1 MLKSFNYYL
10 YFYNLNGNNFS
21 FMASLDQY
29 TGILGQK
36 NAKHLLRRASFV
48 YTKSLID
55 QYALLTPNQALNLL
69 LTTNL
74 PVVSLPYDPIP
85 TTAPDGFWT
94 ESTALPTSFAGQ
106 LRKGG
111 IVAGWW
117 WYNAINSPNL
127 KYKLSHFLSTC
138 FTVEI
143 GGSASATDFY
153 DYIRLLLYYSYGNYK
168 TLATKM
174 TMNNNML
181 YYLNNTAN
189 TKTAPNENYARE
201 FLELFTIGKGP
212 QIGVGNYTTYTEADI
227 VQAARVL
234 TGFRRMSTRTVIDPD
249 TSLPKGYNVYTYHH
263 TSPKTFSSAFNNT
276 VISAATNDVG
286 MDTELNDFVNM
297 VFNQQ
302 ATAKNICR
310 KMYIYF
316 VKGTITPEVETDII
330 APLAQDFY
338 NNGYEIAP
346 IIRKLLE
353 SKHFYDLDDSD
364 PTNETIGGI
373 IKSPLNQISEICTYL
388 KATIPNPNTN
398 AYDYYYKFWS
408 IFVYN
413 SYFTGSNMMIFDPEN
428 VAGHPA
434 YYQAP
439 DFDKNWISATNLI
452 SRYRLGESLLDGY
465 NRISGNATIIA
476 KINISLVVRDGN
488 IITVANDP
496 YILTSELCNALFA
509 QNPNLDRVNYFMN
522 TFLLQGLATF
532 YWTNAWDDYI
542 ATGVNTVVESRLKLL
557 VTNILR
563 APESQMF

>member
-1 MLKSFNYYL
+1 MLNSFNYYL

-69 LTTNL
+69 LTTNS
-74 PVVSLPYDPIP
+74 PVVSFPYDPIP

-488 IITVANDP
+488 ISTVANDP

>member
-1 MLKSFNYYL
+1 
-10 YFYNLNGNNFS
+10 
-21 FMASLDQY
+21 
-29 TGILGQK
+29 
-36 NAKHLLRRASFV
+36 LRRANFV
-48 YTKSLID
+48 YTKTLIN

-69 LTTNL
+69 LTTN
-74 PVVSLPYDPIP
+74 PITVQYPYDPLP

-94 ESTALPTSFAGQ
+94 ESTALASSFTGQ
-106 LRKGG
+106 ARKGV
-111 IVAGWW
+111 IVGGWW

-143 GGSASATDFY
+143 SGSGTPTEFY
-153 DYIRLLLYYSYGNYK
+153 DYIRLLLFYSYGNYK
-168 TLATKM
+168 TLAKKM
-174 TMNNNML
+174 TLNNSML
-181 YYLNNTAN
+181 TYLNNTTN
-189 TKTAPNENYARE
+189 SKTAPNENYARE

-212 QIGVGNYTTYTEADI
+212 QIGIGNYTNYTEADI

-234 TGFRRMSTRTVIDPD
+234 TGFRRVSARNVIDPD
-249 TSLPKGYNVYTYHH
+249 TNLPKGYNLFSQHH

-276 VISAATNDVG
+276 VIAASTTDVG

-310 KMYIYF
+310 KLYIYF
-316 VKGTITPEVETDII
+316 VKGTISAEVETDII
-330 APLAQDFY
+330 TPLAQDFY

-353 SKHFYDLDDSD
+353 SQHFYDLDDSD
-364 PTNETIGGI
+364 ATNETIGGI
-373 IKSPLNQISEICTYL
+373 IKSPLQQISEVCTYL
-388 KATIPNPNTN
+388 QATISNPNTN
-398 AYDYYYKFWS
+398 AYDYYYKFWNL
-408 IFVYN
+408 FVNN
-413 SYFTGSNMMIFDPEN
+413 SFLTGANMILFDPEN

-439 DFDKNWISATNLI
+439 GFDKNWISASTLI
-452 SRYRLGESLLDGY
+452 ARYRLGESLLDGN
-465 NRISGNATIIA
+465 NRISGNATIIT
-476 KINISLVVRDGN
+476 KINISTVIKTSN
-488 IITVANDP
+488 IISVANDP

-509 QNPNLDRVNYFMN
+509 QNPDTNRVNYFMN
-522 TFLLQGLATF
+522 SFLLQGLATF
-532 YWTNAWDDYI
+532 YWTNAWDDFI

>member
-1 MLKSFNYYL
+1 
-10 YFYNLNGNNFS
+10 
-21 FMASLDQY
+21 MASLDQH
-29 TGILGQK
+29 TGILGQR
-36 NAKHLLRRASFV
+36 NAKHLLRRTTFV
-48 YTKSLID
+48 YTKSIID

-69 LTTNL
+69 LTTNA
-74 PVVSLPYDPIP
+74 PAVNLPYDPLP
-85 TTAPDGFWT
+85 TAAPDGFWT
-94 ESTALPTSFAGQ
+94 ESTALPTSFSSQA
-106 LRKGG
+106 RKGA

-143 GGSASATDFY
+143 DSSSSATDFY

-168 TLATKM
+168 TLAKKM
-174 TMNNNML
+174 TLNNNML
-181 YYLNNTAN
+181 YYLNNTSN

-234 TGFRRMSTRTVIDPD
+234 TGFRRMNTRSVIDPD
-249 TSLPKGYNVYTYHH
+249 TSLPKGYNVFTYHH
-263 TSPKTFSSAFNNT
+263 TSPKTFSSAFNST
-276 VISAATNDVG
+276 VITAATNDAG
-286 MDTELNDFVNM
+286 MDTELNDFINM

-316 VKGTITPEVETDII
+316 VKGTITPEVETDVIT
-330 APLAQDFY
+330 PLAQEFY

-364 PTNETIGGI
+364 ATNETIGGM
-373 IKSPLNQISEICTYL
+373 IKSPLNQLSEICTYL
-388 KATIPNPNTN
+388 KATISNPNTN
-398 AYDYYYKFWS
+398 AYDYYNKFWTL
-408 IFVYN
+408 FVYN
-413 SYFTGSNMMIFDPEN
+413 SFLTGSNMMLFNPEN

-434 YYQAP
+434 YYQSP

-465 NRISGNATIIA
+465 NRISGNATIIS
-476 KINISLVVRDGN
+476 KINISTVIRDGN
-488 IITVANDP
+488 IVSNANDATL
-496 YILTSELCNALFA
+496 LTTELCNALFA
-509 QNPNLDRVNYFMN
+509 QNPNSDRVNYFMN
-522 TFLLQGLATF
+522 TFLLQGLAPF